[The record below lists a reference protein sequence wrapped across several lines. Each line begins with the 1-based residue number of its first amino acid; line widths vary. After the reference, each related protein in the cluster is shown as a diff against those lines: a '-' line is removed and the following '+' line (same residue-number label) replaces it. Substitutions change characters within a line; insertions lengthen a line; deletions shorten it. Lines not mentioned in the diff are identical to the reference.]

1 MKNMLEFFI
10 KYRALI
16 GIILLLVLLY
26 LAEPSATSITIGFFL
41 IIAGTAFRGWTAG
54 FLNKDTE
61 LATKGPYTLTRNPLY
76 FANFILGLGIAVSG
90 NTIYTYAIFVFY
102 YFTFFPFLM
111 AIEHHRLKKQF
122 GEKYDEWAKK
132 SNVFLPKI
140 KKVDSS
146 FNISLY
152 MKNREYR
159 LLFYSLF
166 VIAVL
171 IFQYIRLTRA
181 S

>member
-10 KYRALI
+10 KYRSFI
-16 GIILLLVLLY
+16 GIVFLLALLF
-26 LAEPSATSITIGFFL
+26 LAKPSAVSITIGFFL
-41 IIAGTAFRGWTAG
+41 IIAGTGFRGWAAG
-54 FLNKDTE
+54 HLHKDTE
-61 LATKGPYTLTRNPLY
+61 LATKGPYMLTRNPLY
-76 FANFILGLGIAVSG
+76 FANFILGLGIAVAG
-90 NTIYTYAIFVFY
+90 NNVYTYAIFFFY

-111 AIEHHRLKKQF
+111 AIEHRRLKKQF
-122 GEKYDEWAKK
+122 GDKYDNWAKK

-140 KKVDSS
+140 KKVDPS

-166 VIAVL
+166 VIVVL
-171 IFQYIRLTRA
+171 IIQYLRIIRTT
-181 S
+181 